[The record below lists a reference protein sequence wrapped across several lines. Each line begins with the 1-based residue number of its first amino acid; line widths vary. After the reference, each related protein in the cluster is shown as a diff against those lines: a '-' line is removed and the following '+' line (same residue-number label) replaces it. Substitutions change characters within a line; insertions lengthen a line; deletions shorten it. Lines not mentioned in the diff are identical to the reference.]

1 MKDQFETKETLVQEL
16 VSLRK
21 RISELERSESESKQM
36 VEELREDEEKYRDI
50 LENIEDGYFE
60 VDRAGDFTFFNPSI
74 CRILGYPSEEMLG
87 MNFRAYMDA
96 ENAKKV
102 FQAFNE
108 VYVTRIPTK
117 GFEWEVIRKDGARM
131 YIEVSISLIVKP
143 GEKPTRF
150 RGIARDITERKQAEK
165 ALRESEESFRSHLE
179 NAPDGVYMSDL
190 KGNFLYGNRK
200 CEEIIGYRKEELID
214 KNFLELNLLSEN
226 SLNKAAQLLQANM
239 EGKSTGPDEIE
250 LISNEGRLVPVEI
263 NTSVVQR
270 MGQRIVLAFVR
281 DITERKRVEAALR
294 ESESLS
300 KSLIDYM
307 HDAMII
313 MDWDGFILFANRAAA
328 QIIDFERPEELT
340 GHNMVEYLH
349 PDSLQK
355 AAEDLEAVKADK
367 MGFLSEYQLSSV
379 TGKHIWVESIGGKI
393 IFRNASA
400 NLVCIRDITERKQAE
415 EELQRTLESLRKAF
429 GATIKAMSSAVEVRD
444 PYTAGHQIRSADLAR
459 TIATEM
465 GLPHEKIEGIRVA
478 GSIHDIGKLSIP
490 AEILSKP
497 TKLTNLEFS
506 LIKEHAQKGY
516 EMLKDVESPWPL
528 AEIVYQHHERMD
540 GSGYPRNLKGDDILM
555 EARILAVADV
565 VESMA
570 SHRPY
575 RPTLGIDAALEEI
588 EKNRGIFYD
597 NAVADTC
604 LRLFREKGFKLE
616 GI

>member
-21 RISELERSESESKQM
+21 RILELERSESESKQM

-540 GSGYPRNLKGDDILM
+540 GSGYPRNLKGDDILI
-555 EARILAVADV
+555 EARIMAVADV

-575 RPTLGIDAALEEI
+575 RPALGLNAALEEI
-588 EKNRGIFYD
+588 EKNKGILYD
-597 NAVADTC
+597 DAVADTC
-604 LRLFREKGFKLE
+604 LRLFREKGFQLE
-616 GI
+616 NA